1 MRSRDWWW
9 VSRTRPTLRLNAS
22 PPRRTRLHAR
32 MLQLNLIATL
42 AFAGVAVL
50 LGYGLCWG
58 VPLFARYN
66 LPAPVVGGLAVAI
79 VLSVLRGSGVTLVAF
94 DTVLERP
101 LMNAFFASIGF
112 QVSARLLR
120 RGGGAV
126 LLLVGFA
133 TLGAVLQNVVG
144 VGLAVLLGKPALFG
158 VVCGSLT
165 LTGGPATGIAFAPQ
179 LEAAGVPAAEATA
192 VVAAIIGIVVAGVI
206 SAPLSTVLI
215 ERLRRRNA
223 VEKGSRRAEFA
234 REITSGPEGSTPPL
248 ELAGD
253 AGVYSLLKGAVLLL
267 LAVYL
272 GS

>member
-1 MRSRDWWW
+1 
-9 VSRTRPTLRLNAS
+9 
-22 PPRRTRLHAR
+22 
-32 MLQLNLIATL
+32 MLQLNFIETL

-79 VLSVLRGSGVTLVAF
+79 ALWGLRGSGVTLVAF

-101 LMNAFFASIGF
+101 LMNAFFGSIGF

-126 LLLVGFA
+126 LLLLGFA
-133 TLGAVLQNVVG
+133 TLGAVLQNVAG
-144 VGLAVLLGKPALFG
+144 AGLAVMLGEPALFG
-158 VVCGSLT
+158 VVCGLLT
-165 LTGGPATGIAFAPQ
+165 FTGGPATRGSFWPQ
-179 LEAAGVPAAEATA
+179 FLAGGGAGAGGAAGVWGVIWVVVGGGFKWAPATEATA

-215 ERLRRRNA
+215 ERLRRRNG
-223 VEKGSRRAEFA
+223 VENGSPRAEFGRA
-234 REITSGPEGSTPPL
+234 VTTGPEDDTPAL
-248 ELAGD
+248 EQAGD
-253 AGVYSLLKGAVLLL
+253 AGVYSLLKSAALL
-267 LAVYL
+267 
-272 GS
+272 